1 MSQRNAEELRSFP
14 PRGLPS
20 SSTSSSSLKRRLA
33 RLARKSSDGSLRS
46 SWSTG
51 SPSTGRSAEAA
62 AFRQPC
68 KSRIR
73 HHTNRLSGVFL
84 RGAASGSPS
93 TATSAQIGKGSA
105 SVTDA
110 RGVDDPSELSNQLS
124 APGILKIFG
133 SDICKG
139 AHYKSVLA
147 TTHSSA
153 KELVKEALQRYGLGK
168 AEANSYVLCDTIGS
182 ISERRWKTEGFRVVG
197 DNEKPLLLQSLW
209 KPREGLA
216 RRFEI
221 QRRSLVEEQTAQ
233 EKDTITAG
241 INAQA
246 RKLQKS
252 RSRVNSSLTERT
264 MSRSQKLR
272 RSKSDIDLIDD
283 ESESK
288 DNRDQ
293 SLSLSGT
300 LAESHKCPEA
310 RAEPNDIELVAP
322 SKGDGRAQAKTETL
336 CPPRPRGEREREES
350 EREETESSD
359 DNTTQYS
366 IHPPHDCPY
375 LLLLHGRSLVQ
386 DLVIYLLASPSIVI
400 GQHNDNGDV
409 SQADI
414 VLLADDV
421 LPKHCIFHRTST
433 GRPTAL
439 CPFPD
444 AVVTRNGNI
453 LKEKVELRPGDVIG
467 LGKSYLFLFK
477 DPSIRKEVTGS
488 APEPGSSTP
497 PSLFG
502 RPTSAPTTTRTR
514 DAMLRDTRGDPPSPT
529 SRKCPKR
536 APPSLKSPEGHR
548 LSLNHRAE
556 DEHRIVKQIVAIG
569 SGDAEDGPSPSV
581 AFLLCLCVQYSA
593 SYLRPS
599 DLRRLLLHL
608 ASEIQSAV
616 WEQTKELAA
625 FQKQV
630 DKDIISGLLPL
641 VVWMSNSLEILQ
653 FLQYQLPLILE
664 WRSCEENEDGSEKD
678 VLELQLTRVRSASE
692 ETMAALEEVILL
704 TFQQCVYYITK
715 VLYPILPGFIDC
727 NPFQEGLEGH
737 SPTGSGLTVPDEVR
751 RVAEVLSE
759 TQRLLL
765 DCQLHPEISTQLVA
779 FLFYFINASLFNL
792 LMERGSEPGFYQR
805 STGIR
810 MRTNFDW
817 LLNCSQTIGLGK
829 LAFKHTRTLSSAIS
843 LLSTPSD
850 ILLQTSWASL
860 RSDFPALN
868 AAQLNHLLSFY
879 SPACPTRRTRTP
891 CAQDRTEAYGTE
903 DILHSFDTH
912 HPLVLPDGDYQFMV
926 GREVTDSSLV
936 EHFNKLKVFIFNL
949 SNLQSDGVTA
959 TGQHQGVP
967 METKS
972 RQETMAATPV
982 HMVLSQATVQTLPS
996 SSSSPPSPSLH
1007 SSIQYLDEFNSCGA
1021 HLLSQ
1026 KLRTLELQT
1035 REMETPDMRRS
1046 ALDPSCLL
1054 TPPNTPHIIDPVHL
1068 PKEDQDQDTHPWSSD
1083 VGAHDEEEEE
1093 EEAEEMSNH
1102 FDDNNDEIFSL
1113 ELERDKSGLGLAL
1126 VDTREMSL
1134 KVKGIFIRAVVPNT
1148 PAARCE
1154 KLQPGDRILAVNGV
1168 SLLGPRCL
1176 SGEELMQSSGD
1187 SLRLLVARSDW
1198 MAKAIQTE
1206 C

>member
-1 MSQRNAEELRSFP
+1 MSQRNAEEFHSFP
-14 PRGLPS
+14 ARGLPS
-20 SSTSSSSLKRRLA
+20 PSPSASSSSSSLKRRLV

-51 SPSTGRSAEAA
+51 SSSAGRSAEAA
-62 AFRQPC
+62 AFGQPC

-73 HHTNRLSGVFL
+73 RHTNRLSGVFR

-93 TATSAQIGKGSA
+93 TAMSAQIGKGSA

-110 RGVDDPSELSNQLS
+110 QGVDDPSELSNQLS

-133 SDICKG
+133 SEICKG

-147 TTHSSA
+147 TTHSAA

-168 AEANSYVLCDTIGS
+168 EEANSYVLCDTIGS

-221 QRRSLVEEQTAQ
+221 QRRSLAEEQTAQ

-252 RSRVNSSLTERT
+252 RSRVNSSLAERT
-264 MSRSQKLR
+264 MSRSQRLR
-272 RSKSDIDLIDD
+272 RSKSGIDLIDD

-288 DNRDQ
+288 GNRDQ

-300 LAESHKCPEA
+300 LVESHKCPAA
-310 RAEPNDIELVAP
+310 RAEANDIELVAP
-322 SKGDGRAQAKTETL
+322 SQGDGGAQAKTESL
-336 CPPRPRGEREREES
+336 CPPRPRAEREREES

-386 DLVIYLLASPSIVI
+386 
-400 GQHNDNGDV
+400 
-409 SQADI
+409 
-414 VLLADDV
+414 
-421 LPKHCIFHRTST
+421 
-433 GRPTAL
+433 
-439 CPFPD
+439 
-444 AVVTRNGNI
+444 
-453 LKEKVELRPGDVIG
+453 
-467 LGKSYLFLFK
+467 
-477 DPSIRKEVTGS
+477 
-488 APEPGSSTP
+488 
-497 PSLFG
+497 
-502 RPTSAPTTTRTR
+502 
-514 DAMLRDTRGDPPSPT
+514 
-529 SRKCPKR
+529 
-536 APPSLKSPEGHR
+536 
-548 LSLNHRAE
+548 
-556 DEHRIVKQIVAIG
+556 
-569 SGDAEDGPSPSV
+569 
-581 AFLLCLCVQYSA
+581 
-593 SYLRPS
+593 
-599 DLRRLLLHL
+599 
-608 ASEIQSAV
+608 
-616 WEQTKELAA
+616 EQTKELAA
-625 FQKQV
+625 FPKQAN
-630 DKDIISGLLPL
+630 KDIISGLLPL
-641 VVWMSNSLEILQ
+641 VVWMSNSLEMLQ
-653 FLQYQLPLILE
+653 FIQYQLPLILE

-678 VLELQLTRVRSASE
+678 GLGLQLTCVRSASE

-727 NPFQEGLEGH
+727 NPFREGPEGR
-737 SPTGSGLTVPDEVR
+737 SPTGSGPTVPDEVQ
-751 RVAEVLSE
+751 RVVEVLSE

-810 MRTNFDW
+810 IRTNFDW
-817 LLNCSQTIGLGK
+817 LLKWSQTTGLGK
-829 LAFKHTRTLSSAIS
+829 LASKHTCALSSAID

-850 ILLQTSWASL
+850 ILLQTSWASF

-868 AAQLNHLLSFY
+868 AAQLNHLLGFY
-879 SPACPTRRTRTP
+879 SPACRTP
-891 CAQDRTEAYGTE
+891 CAQDQTEAYATE

-912 HPLVLPDGDYQFMV
+912 HPLVLPDGDYQFLV

-936 EHFNKLKVFIFNL
+936 EHFNELQVFIFNL
-949 SNLQSDGVTA
+949 SNLQSDG
-959 TGQHQGVP
+959 QHQGVTT
-967 METKS
+967 EAKS
-972 RQETMAATPV
+972 RQETMATTPA
-982 HMVLSQATVQTLPS
+982 HRVLSQATVQTLPS

-1007 SSIQYLDEFNSCGA
+1007 SSTQYLDEFNSCGA

-1035 REMETPDMRRS
+1035 REMETTDMRRS
-1046 ALDPSCLL
+1046 ASDPSCLL
-1054 TPPNTPHIIDPVHL
+1054 TPPNTPHIMDPVHL
-1068 PKEDQDQDTHPWSSD
+1068 PKEDRDTHPWSSD
-1083 VGAHDEEEEE
+1083 DEGGLMFECLAALKDDQLNQDYTSVKRIFELIEEEEE
-1093 EEAEEMSNH
+1093 EEAEEMGNH

-1113 ELERDKSGLGLAL
+1113 ELERDKSGLGLGLGLAL

-1168 SLLGPRCL
+1168 SLLGPRRL

-1187 SLRLLVARSDW
+1187 SLRLLVARSHW
-1198 MAKAIQTE
+1198 MAKAVQTE

>member
-1 MSQRNAEELRSFP
+1 MSQRNAEEFHSFP
-14 PRGLPS
+14 ARGLPS
-20 SSTSSSSLKRRLA
+20 PSPSASSSSSSLKRRLV

-51 SPSTGRSAEAA
+51 SSSAGRSAEAA
-62 AFRQPC
+62 AFGQPC

-73 HHTNRLSGVFL
+73 RHTNRLSGVFR

-93 TATSAQIGKGSA
+93 TAMSAQIGKGSA

-110 RGVDDPSELSNQLS
+110 QGVDDPSELSNQLS

-133 SDICKG
+133 SEICKG

-147 TTHSSA
+147 TTHSAA

-168 AEANSYVLCDTIGS
+168 EEANSYVLCDTIGS

-221 QRRSLVEEQTAQ
+221 QRRSLAEEQTAQ

-252 RSRVNSSLTERT
+252 RSRVNSSLAERT
-264 MSRSQKLR
+264 MSRSQRLR
-272 RSKSDIDLIDD
+272 RSKSGIDLIDD

-288 DNRDQ
+288 GNRDQ

-300 LAESHKCPEA
+300 LVESHKCPAA
-310 RAEPNDIELVAP
+310 RAEANDIELVAP
-322 SKGDGRAQAKTETL
+322 SQGDGGAQAKTESL
-336 CPPRPRGEREREES
+336 CPPRPRAEREREES

-400 GQHNDNGDV
+400 GRRNDNGDV

-414 VLLADDV
+414 VLLAEDDV
-421 LPKHCIFHRTST
+421 LPKHCIFHRVST
-433 GRPTAL
+433 GGPTAL

-477 DPSIRKEVTGS
+477 DPLIHKEVTGT

-502 RPTSAPTTTRTR
+502 RPTSAPTTTRAR
-514 DAMLRDTRGDPPSPT
+514 DVILRNTT

-569 SGDAEDGPSPSV
+569 SGDAEDGPSLSV

-593 SYLRPS
+593 SYSRPS

-608 ASEIQSAV
+608 AGEIQSAV

-625 FQKQV
+625 FPKQAN
-630 DKDIISGLLPL
+630 KDIISGLLPL
-641 VVWMSNSLEILQ
+641 VVWMSNSLEMLQ
-653 FLQYQLPLILE
+653 FIQYQLPLILE

-678 VLELQLTRVRSASE
+678 GLGLQLTCVRSASE

-727 NPFQEGLEGH
+727 NPFREGPEGR
-737 SPTGSGLTVPDEVR
+737 SPTGSGPTVPDEVQ
-751 RVAEVLSE
+751 RVVEVLSE

-810 MRTNFDW
+810 IRTNFDW
-817 LLNCSQTIGLGK
+817 LLKWSQTTGLGK
-829 LAFKHTRTLSSAIS
+829 LASKHTCALSSAID

-850 ILLQTSWASL
+850 ILLQTSWASF

-868 AAQLNHLLSFY
+868 AAQLNHLLGFY
-879 SPACPTRRTRTP
+879 SPACRTP
-891 CAQDRTEAYGTE
+891 CAQDQTEAYATE

-912 HPLVLPDGDYQFMV
+912 HPLVLPDGDYQFLV

-936 EHFNKLKVFIFNL
+936 EHFNELQVFIFNL
-949 SNLQSDGVTA
+949 SNLQSDG
-959 TGQHQGVP
+959 QHQGVTT
-967 METKS
+967 EAKS
-972 RQETMAATPV
+972 RQETMATTPA
-982 HMVLSQATVQTLPS
+982 HRVLSQATVQTLPS

-1007 SSIQYLDEFNSCGA
+1007 SSTQYLDEFNSCGA

-1035 REMETPDMRRS
+1035 REMETTDMRRS
-1046 ALDPSCLL
+1046 ASDPSCLL
-1054 TPPNTPHIIDPVHL
+1054 TPPNTPHIMDPVHL
-1068 PKEDQDQDTHPWSSD
+1068 PKEDRDTHPWSSD
-1083 VGAHDEEEEE
+1083 DEGGLMFECLAALKDDQLNQDYTSVKRIFELIEEEEE
-1093 EEAEEMSNH
+1093 EEAEEMGNH

-1113 ELERDKSGLGLAL
+1113 ELERDKSGLGLGLGLAL
-1126 VDTREMSL
+1126 VDTRVERD
-1134 KVKGIFIRAVVPNT
+1134 GTR
-1148 PAARCE
+1148 
-1154 KLQPGDRILAVNGV
+1154 
-1168 SLLGPRCL
+1168 
-1176 SGEELMQSSGD
+1176 
-1187 SLRLLVARSDW
+1187 
-1198 MAKAIQTE
+1198 
-1206 C
+1206 

>member
-386 DLVIYLLASPSIVI
+386 
-400 GQHNDNGDV
+400 
-409 SQADI
+409 
-414 VLLADDV
+414 
-421 LPKHCIFHRTST
+421 
-433 GRPTAL
+433 
-439 CPFPD
+439 
-444 AVVTRNGNI
+444 
-453 LKEKVELRPGDVIG
+453 
-467 LGKSYLFLFK
+467 
-477 DPSIRKEVTGS
+477 
-488 APEPGSSTP
+488 
-497 PSLFG
+497 
-502 RPTSAPTTTRTR
+502 
-514 DAMLRDTRGDPPSPT
+514 
-529 SRKCPKR
+529 
-536 APPSLKSPEGHR
+536 
-548 LSLNHRAE
+548 
-556 DEHRIVKQIVAIG
+556 
-569 SGDAEDGPSPSV
+569 
-581 AFLLCLCVQYSA
+581 
-593 SYLRPS
+593 
-599 DLRRLLLHL
+599 
-608 ASEIQSAV
+608 
-616 WEQTKELAA
+616 EQTKELAA

-1083 VGAHDEEEEE
+1083 VGAHDEGGLMFECLAALKDDQFNQDYTSVKRIFELIEEEE

>member
-386 DLVIYLLASPSIVI
+386 
-400 GQHNDNGDV
+400 
-409 SQADI
+409 
-414 VLLADDV
+414 
-421 LPKHCIFHRTST
+421 
-433 GRPTAL
+433 
-439 CPFPD
+439 
-444 AVVTRNGNI
+444 
-453 LKEKVELRPGDVIG
+453 
-467 LGKSYLFLFK
+467 
-477 DPSIRKEVTGS
+477 EVTGS

-1083 VGAHDEEEEE
+1083 VGAHDEGGLMFECLAALKDDQFNQDYTSVKRIFELIEEEE